1 MTYNLYPH
9 QEMMVEWMSE
19 RRAKGL
25 DYGGIFAETGTGKS
39 LTVLDFAMSQ
49 GFKRILVLSPPSSLD
64 ATWRQEV
71 DRFTYYNPITLSGP
85 VKKRIETLR
94 DIYTHENVVVATNY
108 EALINPQFLGA
119 LCNSKFDVV
128 FADESTFFKNP
139 KIRKSKR
146 TKAMYELAKYIPCR
160 YAMSGTPAPNGM
172 QDYFSQMRFLSPDIL
187 GDNYYKFE
195 TEYFYKS
202 GFQGYELNITP
213 ENEKKMLEKIREH
226 SVTVRKQDVLKD
238 LPDNTNIIMHY
249 HLTAK
254 EEKAYNQMKKDF
266 LIPFESGDVTAGQ
279 AATQL
284 LKLRQVTS
292 SFIYDEDKS
301 VVKIEKKMG
310 KIAVLDEIR
319 DKVGK
324 DEKIIVWV
332 SFRHEGE
339 TIAKHLGTQYFSD
352 MSEKKRNE
360 TLDEFQN
367 GSLKYLVAH
376 PKSLGYSV
384 TLTSCNTNVYFSID
398 YDHLVHSQSIAR
410 VYRNGQ
416 KRKTFNYFILGKDT
430 VDEAVYNTLQ
440 GKGDAAD
447 FMAEF
452 LKC

>member
-1 MTYNLYPH
+1 
-9 QEMMVEWMSE
+9 
-19 RRAKGL
+19 
-25 DYGGIFAETGTGKS
+25 
-39 LTVLDFAMSQ
+39 
-49 GFKRILVLSPPSSLD
+49 
-64 ATWRQEV
+64 
-71 DRFTYYNPITLSGP
+71 
-85 VKKRIETLR
+85 
-94 DIYTHENVVVATNY
+94 
-108 EALINPQFLGA
+108 
-119 LCNSKFDVV
+119 
-128 FADESTFFKNP
+128 
-139 KIRKSKR
+139 
-146 TKAMYELAKYIPCR
+146 
-160 YAMSGTPAPNGM
+160 MSGTPAPNGM

-187 GDNYYKFE
+187 GENYYKFE
-195 TEYFYKS
+195 TEYFFKS
-202 GFQGYELNITP
+202 GFQGYELKITP
-213 ENEKKMLEKIREH
+213 ENEKKMLDKIKEH

-249 HLTAK
+249 HLTKK
-254 EEKAYNQMKKDF
+254 EESAYKQMKKDF

-292 SFIYDEDKS
+292 SFIYDEEKQ
-301 VVKIEKKMG
+301 VIKQEKKMG

-319 DKVGK
+319 
-324 DEKIIVWV
+324 EKNIGEKLIVWV
-332 SFRHEGE
+332 SFKHEGE

-352 MSEKKRNE
+352 MGEKKRNE
-360 TLDEFQN
+360 TLDDFQN
-367 GSLKYLVAH
+367 GDLQYLVAH

-416 KRKTFNYFILGKDT
+416 KRKTFNYFILGKGT

-452 LKC
+452 LKE

>member
-1 MTYNLYPH
+1 MTYKLYPH
-9 QEMMVEWMSE
+9 QEMMVDWMTE
-19 RRAKGL
+19 RRANGL

-49 GFKRILVLSPPSSLD
+49 EFKRILVLSPPSSLD
-64 ATWRQEV
+64 ATWRNEV
-71 DRFTYYNPITLSGP
+71 DKFTYYNPVILSGP

-94 DIYTHENVVVATNY
+94 EIYKQENVVVATNY
-108 EALINPQFLGA
+108 EAIINPDFLKA
-119 LCNSKFDVV
+119 LCCSKFDVC
-128 FADESTFFKNP
+128 FADESTFSKNP

-146 TKAMYELAKYIPCR
+146 TKAMYELAKYIQCR

-187 GDNYYKFE
+187 GENYYRFE
-195 TEYFYKS
+195 SEYFFKS
-202 GFQGYELNITP
+202 GFQGYELKITP
-213 ENEKKMLEKIREH
+213 DNEKKMLEKIKAH

-254 EEKAYNQMKKDF
+254 EDKAYKAMKKDF

-292 SFIYDEDKS
+292 SFIYNEDKE
-301 VVKIEKKMG
+301 VVKLEKKMG
-310 KIAVLDEIR
+310 KLSVLDEIR
-319 DKVGK
+319 DKVG
-324 DEKIIVWV
+324 DDKIIIWV
-332 SFRHEGE
+332 SFIHEGE
-339 TIAKHLGTQYFSD
+339 EIAKHLGVDYFSNV
-352 MSEKKRNE
+352 SEKKRNKI
-360 TLDEFQN
+360 LDDFQN
-367 GSLKYLVAH
+367 GDLQYLVAH

-384 TLTSCNTNVYFSID
+384 TLTSCNTNVYFSVD

-416 KRKTFNYFILGKDT
+416 KRKTFNYYILGKGT

-452 LKC
+452 LKQ